1 MKRLIADLYKIV
13 YKVTNAHMASL
24 LFSIAFV
31 STLNYISLYGI
42 GLLLERNAAAKII
55 HKLVSFPVSVGTF
68 IVIFLLNLWLMT
80 PLKNLSKHRQAVQD
94 DKSHADCQTAVEA
107 QQRCDHVESIMT
119 LDICITTYAW

>member
-80 PLKNLSKHRQAVQD
+80 PLKNLSKERKKQPFYP
-94 DKSHADCQTAVEA
+94 
-107 QQRCDHVESIMT
+107 SIIAYT
-119 LDICITTYAW
+119 LVCIVLLIFIHYRDRLPN